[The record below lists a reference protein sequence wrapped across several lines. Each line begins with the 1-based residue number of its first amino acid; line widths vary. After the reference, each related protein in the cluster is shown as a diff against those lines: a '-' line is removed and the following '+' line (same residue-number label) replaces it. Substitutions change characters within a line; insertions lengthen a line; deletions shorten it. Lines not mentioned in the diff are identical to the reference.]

1 MTDGLNH
8 RPAPAATA
16 PASDALGVAVSG
28 PSQAPADDAQILA
41 QLAGSLDRSLPVPLA
56 TQLRGLI
63 EFGIALGELPAGQR
77 LPSVR
82 EFAEHAGIAPMT
94 VSSVYRAL
102 RLAGL
107 IETRPGAGTYVGD
120 GHRSDGL
127 RSSAMR
133 KLQRR
138 IDRLLAE
145 SQSLGLAPS
154 LVASLVNAR
163 AARSP
168 VPVHGLRILMVGNFL
183 ETTEKY
189 AERIRTHLPP
199 GDSITAT
206 TVEAIKPHAAEPFP
220 YDLCVTLAHRRGEL
234 EDLLPSG
241 VPVVGLSFIPAEET
255 RALLA
260 AIDPMARVGI
270 VSMFPEFMALMKL
283 GVARFTP
290 HVSGADLRLV
300 TAPDIVAF
308 VQGIDVLIYASGA
321 DEVLRH
327 LPSDRQAIEF
337 RYVPDPHAIQE
348 TLIPA
353 IERLRTQGSA
363 TYIPTKEYTP

>member
-1 MTDGLNH
+1 MTDTL
-8 RPAPAATA
+8 
-16 PASDALGVAVSG
+16 D
-28 PSQAPADDAQILA
+28 SQASPPTRIPPPDAGGAGELDPAQPSAAAQHILA
-41 QLAGSLDRSLPVPLA
+41 QLAGSLDRSLPVPLG

-82 EFAEHAGIAPMT
+82 ELAEHAGIAPMT
-94 VSSVYRAL
+94 VSSVYREL
-102 RLAGL
+102 RLSGL

-145 SQSLGLAPS
+145 AQALGLAPS

-163 AARSP
+163 AARSHPP
-168 VPVHGLRILMVGNFL
+168 VQGLRVLMVGTFL
-183 ETTEKY
+183 DTTEKY
-189 AERIRTHLPP
+189 VERIRGHLQP
-199 GDSITAT
+199 GDSISAT
-206 TVEAIKPHAAEPFP
+206 TVDAFKAALADPFP

-234 EDLLPSG
+234 ENLLPAG

-260 AIDPMARVGI
+260 SIDPMARVGI
-270 VSMFPEFMALMKL
+270 VSVFPEFMALMKL

-290 HVSGADLRLV
+290 HVSGADVRLA
-300 TAPDIVAF
+300 TAPDIEAF
-308 VQGIDVLIYASGA
+308 VHGIDVLIYASGA
-321 DEVLRH
+321 GEVLRH

-353 IERLRTQGSA
+353 IERLRTQVAA
-363 TYIPTKEYTP
+363 TPPSTKDDTP

>member
-1 MTDGLNH
+1 MSSATVPVHGVSDVTES
-8 RPAPAATA
+8 APPQAAT
-16 PASDALGVAVSG
+16 
-28 PSQAPADDAQILA
+28 DDAQLLA
-41 QLAGSLDRSLPVPLA
+41 QLSSSLDRSLPVPLA

-82 EFAEHAGIAPMT
+82 ELAEHAGIAPMT
-94 VSSVYRAL
+94 VSSVYREL

-145 SQSLGLAPS
+145 AQALGLAPS

-168 VPVHGLRILMVGNFL
+168 VPVQGMRILMVGNFL
-183 ETTEKY
+183 GATEKY
-189 AERIRTHLPP
+189 AERIRAHLPP
-199 GDSITAT
+199 GDSITST
-206 TVEAIKPHAAEPFP
+206 TVDALKPRAAEPFP

-234 EDLLPSG
+234 ENLLPAG

-290 HVSGADLRLV
+290 HVSSAELRLV
-300 TAPDIVAF
+300 TAPDIAAF
-308 VQGIDVLIYASGA
+308 VQGVDVLIYASGA

-327 LPSDRQAIEF
+327 FPSDRQAFEF

-363 TYIPTKEYTP
+363 TNNPSKEDAP